1 MQKRQQSVFTTIHS
15 EGTLFTGELLQ
26 QIAKRA
32 TKLEGLTQESYHLL
46 KSAHFNDVITH
57 AWEEALK
64 IWSEYTRD
72 LLMHPERH
80 LALTREW
87 MLKLLPLL
95 NYGRIRR
102 AEPIQTPQ
110 RNYAISHSWYHVPI
124 HLVSCETS
132 LDKSVRGLTDTIRSS
147 PYSLVQELLN
157 HVDGHLWGLVSN
169 GHLLRLLRKN
179 VSLTRQAY
187 IEFDLEAMMTGE
199 VYADFV
205 LFWLLCHQSRF
216 LLEKTP
222 EKPED
227 CWLEKWLRHSHD
239 NGIRALDTLRDG
251 VQQAIEILGT
261 GFLKHPLNRTLHDKL
276 RDGNLDTQDYYRQV
290 LRLVYRLIIVF

>member
-46 KSAHFNDVITH
+46 KSAQFNDVITH

-132 LDKSVRGLTDTIRSS
+132 LDKSVRGLTEPLQSS
-147 PYSLVQELLN
+147 TRIAEPCRWTSM
-157 HVDGHLWGLVSN
+157 GPGLQRPFVASPAQ
-169 GHLLRLLRKN
+169 K
-179 VSLTRQAY
+179 RQPNPTS
-187 IEFDLEAMMTGE
+187 I
-199 VYADFV
+199 
-205 LFWLLCHQSRF
+205 
-216 LLEKTP
+216 
-222 EKPED
+222 
-227 CWLEKWLRHSHD
+227 
-239 NGIRALDTLRDG
+239 
-251 VQQAIEILGT
+251 
-261 GFLKHPLNRTLHDKL
+261 
-276 RDGNLDTQDYYRQV
+276 YRV
-290 LRLVYRLIIVF
+290 